1 MDPVVETLQDFL
13 TAGRASVRHP
23 ADFPRLETLLTRWT
37 TAWNRRERVLDLT
50 HSSHGVFL
58 HFNQFIAGHW
68 CQVCYF
74 HASPKHGVSMRGPDP
89 DRVRKSHKY
98 RRNKMDTSKL
108 DALFEAWSAH
118 GEAHPAGLAVEF
130 FLDETSDEV
139 WAACL
144 DAVKGLLG

>member
-1 MDPVVETLQDFL
+1 MDPIADALKDFL
-13 TAGRASVRHP
+13 AAGRVSVRHP
-23 ADFPRLETLLTRWT
+23 ADYRRLEAIMTRWT
-37 TAWNRRERVLDLT
+37 SAWNHKERVLDLS

-89 DRVRKSHKY
+89 DRVRKSHKF

-108 DALFEAWSAH
+108 DALFDAWSTHA
-118 GEAHPAGLAVEF
+118 EARAAGLAVEF
-130 FLDETSDEV
+130 FLEETSDDV

-144 DAVKGLLG
+144 KSARDLLG